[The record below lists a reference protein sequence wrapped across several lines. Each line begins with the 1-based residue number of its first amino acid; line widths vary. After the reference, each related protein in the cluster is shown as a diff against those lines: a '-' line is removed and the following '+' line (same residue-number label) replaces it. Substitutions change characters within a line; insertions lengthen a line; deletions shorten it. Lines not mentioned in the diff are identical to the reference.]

1 MVYAWLL
8 SGSGWWSGGG
18 WLIIFLAPWCFWW
31 CDCDSLVD
39 DDSQHW
45 LKFVM
50 VGWFVECETLL
61 RGWLVGWVMNDDSVT
76 RVRWVGVSVT
86 CYLLLGAH
94 VLWLFGRRR
103 VNCRVVWGL
112 DRWAVR
118 VVGFGCWFL
127 WWLFWLEIGVNHV
140 ISRDFRLVCW
150 WIVIWLKWWFESGV
164 WGWSVV
170 ERGVMESDG
179 VWHWLLEKRSRWCDS
194 VVEVIVCPS
203 IFWSGSGRGDRGWGV
218 TEVTERLMIFGCRIG
233 CESL

>member
-1 MVYAWLL
+1 
-8 SGSGWWSGGG
+8 
-18 WLIIFLAPWCFWW
+18 
-31 CDCDSLVD
+31 
-39 DDSQHW
+39 
-45 LKFVM
+45 
-50 VGWFVECETLL
+50 
-61 RGWLVGWVMNDDSVT
+61 MNDDSVS

-164 WGWSVV
+164 WGLVSCGVV
-170 ERGVMESDG
+170 GLWRMMDLALVIGECDDVIQASR
-179 VWHWLLEKRSRWCDS
+179 WLCDRRSLGRCETWRSR
-194 VVEVIVCPS
+194 
-203 IFWSGSGRGDRGWGV
+203 RGV
-218 TEVTERLMIFGCRIG
+218 TEVTERLMMLDVELVVNLYRSSRAFSRNCCVFGIIVRFADWLIDFYLKWCGVWWWCRLFWIGNLNNVRGGCR
-233 CESL
+233 SR

>member
-1 MVYAWLL
+1 MVTLWFGLVVWWWLVDYFSCSL
-8 SGSGWWSGGG
+8 V
-18 WLIIFLAPWCFWW
+18 FWW

-140 ISRDFRLVCW
+140 FLEISG
-150 WIVIWLKWWFESGV
+150 WFVDELLFGWSDGLNRGSGV
-164 WGWSVV
+164 GRSWC
-170 ERGVMESDG
+170 RGVMENDG
-179 VWHWLLEKRSRWCDS
+179 SGIGYWWVSRWCDS
-194 VVEVIVCPS
+194 GVEVIVFPT
-203 IFWSGSGRGDRGWGV
+203 ILVGVRRGDRV
-218 TEVTERLMIFGCRIG
+218 VVLLRLLRG
-233 CESL
+233 